1 MLKVQLKEDIC
12 KIRQELKKDTSLIA
26 VSKTRSIDEIKTV
39 YDLGIRDFGENKVQ
53 ELMSKVDNLSQDIRW
68 HFIGHLQRNKVKYM
82 PGRVFLIHSLDSIEL
97 LNEIEKQYSLKNLVA
112 KVLIQINIGNEESKT
127 GIKYEKLKGLLI
139 ACENC
144 SNVEVSGLMATI
156 PIGDEESCT
165 VYFNKM
171 KEIFDSLKNTKAK
184 NIEMKYLSMGMSN
197 DYKIAIKNGSNM
209 IRVGEGIFGKRNYNN
224 IQGED

>member
-26 VSKTRSIDEIKTV
+26 VSKTRSIDEIKKV
-39 YDLGIRDFGENKVQ
+39 YELGIRDFGENKVQ

-127 GIKYEKLKGLLI
+127 GIKYEKLEGLLI

-144 SNVEVSGLMATI
+144 SNVDVSGLMATI
-156 PIGDEESCT
+156 PIGDEESCN

-171 KEIFDSLKNTKAK
+171 KEIFDSLKNRKAK